1 MRERGGSGGMAE
13 SPSTAQ
19 IQNQQNQHQQYSA
32 LPVTT
37 PSTQDTATNKE
48 SSGNGT
54 VDDYMEDICPYA
66 TFQLPAVPKSL
77 MERVQIR
84 ALFTLDHITQFKV
97 LLSTMIPREQH

>member
-48 SSGNGT
+48 SS
-54 VDDYMEDICPYA
+54 DYMEDICPYA

>member
-1 MRERGGSGGMAE
+1 MRERSGSEGIAE

-32 LPVTT
+32 LPPTT

-54 VDDYMEDICPYA
+54 VDGEE
-66 TFQLPAVPKSL
+66 TG
-77 MERVQIR
+77 
-84 ALFTLDHITQFKV
+84 ALSRTWAGGMGSFLFYFF
-97 LLSTMIPREQH
+97 S

>member
-1 MRERGGSGGMAE
+1 MRERNGSEGIAE

-32 LPVTT
+32 LPPTT

-54 VDDYMEDICPYA
+54 VDGEGVC
-66 TFQLPAVPKSL
+66 LVC
-77 MERVQIR
+77 
-84 ALFTLDHITQFKV
+84 V
-97 LLSTMIPREQH
+97 LVCLCVHVSDR